1 MSEFDNPHEEPTRP
15 FEVQGTDVLPSG
27 AGAPLRLKVV
37 VVTGNDAGKSLQLE
51 TGSYRVGKG
60 SDNDLVL
67 DDSAVSR
74 THLEVAVL
82 DGRVRFRDLD
92 STNGSWCN
100 EMRFREIEGTPGT
113 VVRIGKTTLKV
124 MPVDTARR
132 PALAASARKEF
143 GRLYGSSLAM
153 RQVFAMLERVSPT
166 DAGVLVEGETGTGK
180 ELCAEAIHK
189 HSSRS
194 KAPFVVVDLA
204 GIQPNLIESELFGH
218 VRGAFTGASS
228 DRAGAFER
236 ANGGTVFLDE
246 IGELAPEIQ
255 PRLLRALEN
264 RQIKRVGGND
274 YRHFDARVVAAT
286 NRDLLA
292 ESRQGRFREDLYHRL
307 AVVKVGI
314 PPLRARREDIP
325 MLVER
330 ILETLGRPATTL
342 GPATM
347 AMLSSYDW
355 PGNVRELRNV
365 VERAVSLSGADGEV
379 PPELLEL
386 PEAGG
391 GGSAL
396 SVEGLPF
403 KEAKE
408 RLVASF
414 ERDYVAALLERC
426 DGNVSKAAREA
437 GIDRVYLHRLLKKHG
452 LGNG

>member
-1 MSEFDNPHEEPTRP
+1 MSSESFFEDEPTRP
-15 FEVQGTDVLPSG
+15 FEVQGTEVLP
-27 AGAPLRLKVV
+27 AGAMTPVRLKLLVV
-37 VVTGNDAGKSLQLE
+37 SGPDSGTELMVESGT
-51 TGSYRVGKG
+51 YRIGKG

-67 DDSAVSR
+67 EDGAVSR

-92 STNGSWCN
+92 STNGSYCN
-100 EMRFREIEGTPGT
+100 EMRFREIEGAPGT

-124 MPVDTARR
+124 APADARR
-132 PALAASARKEF
+132 PTLAASSRSSF
-143 GRLYGSSLAM
+143 GRLFGSSLAM
-153 RQVFAMLERVSPT
+153 RHVYSVLERVSPT
-166 DAGVLVEGETGTGK
+166 DAAVLIEGETGTGK
-180 ELCAEAIHK
+180 ELCAEAIH
-189 HSSRS
+189 SNSPRA
-194 KAPFVVVDLA
+194 KAPYVVVDLA

-218 VRGAFTGASS
+218 VRGAFTGATS

-246 IGELAPEIQ
+246 IGELSPELQ

-274 YRHFDARVVAAT
+274 YRKFDARVVAAT

-292 ESRQGRFREDLYHRL
+292 ESKQGRFREDLYHRL

-314 PPLRARREDIP
+314 PPLRVRREDIP

-330 ILETLGRPATTL
+330 MLEGMNRETKL

-347 AMLSSYDW
+347 AMLCSYDW

-365 VERAVSLSGADGEV
+365 VERAVSLSGVDGEV

-386 PEAGG
+386 PETDG
-391 GGSAL
+391 L
-396 SVEGLPF
+396 STSIDGLPF

-414 ERDYVAALLERC
+414 EKDYVAALLDRC
-426 DGNVSKAAREA
+426 EGNVSRAAREA